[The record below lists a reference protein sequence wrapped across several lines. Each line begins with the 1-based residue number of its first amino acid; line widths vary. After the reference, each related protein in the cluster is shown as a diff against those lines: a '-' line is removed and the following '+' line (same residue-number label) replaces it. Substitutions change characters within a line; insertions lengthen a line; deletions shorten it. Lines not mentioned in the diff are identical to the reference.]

1 MENAVNAAPAMI
13 RYFGCTRP
21 DRRPTTNIIA
31 MVTRPPGESTR
42 PAQVAV

>member
-1 MENAVNAAPAMI
+1 MRIAPAMI
-13 RYFGCTRP
+13 RYLGWTLA
-21 DRRPTTNIIA
+21 DRRPTTNIIT